1 MFRITNIYS
10 VFLAM
15 HYTGHVTLA
24 FESVEH
30 IMRDIP
36 FGWLLRYAHSNGA
49 SFFFYCCL
57 CTYIKRIILR
67 SYSNPKD
74 KLWISGVAILLIM
87 MGTAFMVM
95 FFLGDK

>member
-1 MFRITNIYS
+1 
-10 VFLAM
+10 M

-49 SFFFYCCL
+49 SFFFIAVYAH
-57 CTYIKRIILR
+57 ILR
-67 SYSNPKD
+67 GLYYE
-74 KLWISGVAILLIM
+74 VILILKTNY
-87 MGTAFMVM
+87 G
-95 FFLGDK
+95 FLG

>member
-1 MFRITNIYS
+1 MFRVTNIYS

-49 SFFFYCCL
+49 SFFFLAVYAHIFRGL
-57 CTYIKRIILR
+57 YYVVIQIQKIN
-67 SYSNPKD
+67 Y
-74 KLWISGVAILLIM
+74 G
-87 MGTAFMVM
+87 
-95 FFLGDK
+95 FLV